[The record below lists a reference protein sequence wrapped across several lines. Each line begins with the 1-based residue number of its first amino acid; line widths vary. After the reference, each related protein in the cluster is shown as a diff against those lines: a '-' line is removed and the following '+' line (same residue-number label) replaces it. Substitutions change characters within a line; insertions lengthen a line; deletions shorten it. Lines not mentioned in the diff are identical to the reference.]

1 VFVNMQTKRHSA
13 DYDPQAAFSRI
24 EVVQDIDEAENVIL
38 QFRQARRKDRCAF
51 AVYLLF
57 RIRN

>member
-1 VFVNMQTKRHSA
+1 MQTKRHSA

-24 EVVQDIDEAENVIL
+24 EGVQDIDEAENVIL

>member
-1 VFVNMQTKRHSA
+1 MFVNMQTKRHSA
-13 DYDPQAAFSRI
+13 DYDPLAAFSKP

-38 QFRQARRKDRCAF
+38 QFRQAPRKDRCAF

-57 RIRN
+57 KIRN